1 MYVCAEALTKYN
13 QPSICPW
20 AHSSSARPAAQ
31 GTPAPVAPLQVLVL
45 RPPSQTG
52 RQLITEPSEMW
63 PWSLY
68 PAASLQ
74 SPPLLHAQ
82 IHTLMGS
89 QPDPSLCNTWPGL
102 PAPPAVSY
110 RWTRGFFWTS
120 WPLPSLLL
128 LLLLLHCP
136 QSSHPTHIPSPDPAT
151 WALVTHGQ
159 TQPPGTETPTGTH
172 SI

>member
-89 QPDPSLCNTWPGL
+89 QPDPRVSATLGL
-102 PAPPAVSY
+102 DSQLLQLYHTDGHGGFSGLHGHSQVFSY
-110 RWTRGFFWTS
+110 SFSCFTVLSHRTPRTSPHLTLPRG
-120 WPLPSLLL
+120 PL
-128 LLLLLHCP
+128 
-136 QSSHPTHIPSPDPAT
+136 
-151 WALVTHGQ
+151 
-159 TQPPGTETPTGTH
+159 
-172 SI
+172 